1 MTMRSE
7 VITAPELHASDQDF
21 ISSMLLKY
29 VPLFREHMDRGAG
42 DLIGDLEEII
52 EHRLWERVGYDS
64 LEAYSREHLKH
75 SEEWCREVVRI
86 YRQDWTPA
94 QRETGT
100 VAELAAA
107 VDLAR
112 RQADPEAE
120 EFVAQGVRTDLKEPV
135 GNTDKLKHE
144 RSSNPGI
151 LRRLARSR
159 PDLLGRVETGE
170 LSPNA
175 AAVEAGF
182 RRPRKSIPVDSAEN
196 AVRALAKALILLNS
210 SKTDGSLP
218 L

>member
-1 MTMRSE
+1 M
-7 VITAPELHASDQDF
+7 
-21 ISSMLLKY
+21 
-29 VPLFREHMDRGAG
+29 
-42 DLIGDLEEII
+42 
-52 EHRLWERVGYDS
+52 ER
-64 LEAYSREHLKH
+64 AR
-75 SEEWCREVVRI
+75 WCREVVRI
-86 YRQDWTPA
+86 YRHDWTPT

-120 EFVAQGVRTDLKEPV
+120 EFVKRGNPIGANQHTGKVS
-135 GNTDKLKHE
+135 NTDNSSASE
-144 RSSNPGI
+144 RNSNPGI